1 MTKAHK
7 RPMARE
13 GKEIAIGKLLPWER
27 VMSSLPNPFKKDESW
42 TSRMVESLAT

>member
-13 GKEIAIGKLLPWER
+13 GKEIAIGKLLPWESD
-27 VMSSLPNPFKKDESW
+27 VF
-42 TSRMVESLAT
+42 AT